1 MWDSIEPTGDWLERP
16 GRWQKKIRSLPGP
29 PNGPLMEP
37 LWPLIVGI
45 WGIIEGSWGG
55 LGIVQEFGV

>member
-1 MWDSIEPTGDWLERP
+1 MLDFTCFGGSVGFLRDVLE
-16 GRWQKKIRSLPGP
+16 GSLPGP

-45 WGIIEGSWGG
+45 WGIIEGSWGSR
-55 LGIVQEFGV
+55 